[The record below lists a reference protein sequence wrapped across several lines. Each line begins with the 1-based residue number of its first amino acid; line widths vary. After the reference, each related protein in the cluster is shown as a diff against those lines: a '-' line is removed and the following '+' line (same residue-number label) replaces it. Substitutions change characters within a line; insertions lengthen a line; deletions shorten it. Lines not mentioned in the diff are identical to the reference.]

1 MMDRITVLIIVCGII
16 GIVSL
21 CLNSYSYFEE
31 NVTLKEQLNSLE
43 TQTKLEWM
51 TRAQAFMG
59 YSSRY
64 LTLAEDLT
72 GEIIDLKNE
81 ITRLKIECGINGEG

>member
-31 NVTLKEQLNSLE
+31 NVTLNAQLNSLE
-43 TQTKLEWM
+43 TQTKLEWI
-51 TRAQAFMG
+51 TRARYFMD
-59 YSSRY
+59 SSKDL
-64 LTLAEDLT
+64 LTIAEDLT

-81 ITRLKIECGINGEG
+81 IVRLKIECGINGEG